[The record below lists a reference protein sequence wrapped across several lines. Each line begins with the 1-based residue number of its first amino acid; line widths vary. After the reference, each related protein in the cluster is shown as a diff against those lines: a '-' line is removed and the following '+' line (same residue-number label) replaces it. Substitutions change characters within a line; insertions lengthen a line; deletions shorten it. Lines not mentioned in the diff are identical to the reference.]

1 MTWLKDRL
9 SANEPCRGV
18 WLSIPS
24 PAATRLLASLPCDW
38 MAVDA
43 EHGPMGAET
52 MTAMV
57 AAIAAAGRAPIVRV
71 AHGGVENLKRALDA
85 GAWGVIA
92 PMIESAEQAAAVV
105 AAAKYPPAGKRSFG
119 SAWAG
124 LTFGWSMAEYR
135 QQANAATLA
144 FAQIESAE
152 AVDRLAEIAS
162 VPGLDGLFVG
172 PVDLAI
178 SLGLDPAPENP
189 ALQAA
194 LTEVVAAAR
203 ANGLVAGIYCSGAE
217 AAEQRIREGFTLVNV
232 ATDVMAMLSGVRAQL
247 EWQRPATHPT
257 PP

>member
-9 SANEPCRGV
+9 AADEPCRGV
-18 WLSIPS
+18 WLSVPS
-24 PAATRLLASLPCDW
+24 PATARLLASLPCDW

-71 AHGGVENLKRALDA
+71 AYGGVENLKRALDA

-105 AAAKYPPAGKRSFG
+105 EAAKYPPLGKRSFG

-135 QQANAATLA
+135 QQANAATMA
-144 FAQIESAE
+144 FVQIESAQ
-152 AVDRLAEIAS
+152 ALDRLPEIAG
-162 VPGLDGLFVG
+162 VAGLDGLFVG

-189 ALQAA
+189 ALQEA
-194 LTEVVAAAR
+194 LAEVVAVAR
-203 ANGLVAGIYCSGAE
+203 AHGLAAGIFCSGAQ

-232 ATDVMAMLSGVRAQL
+232 ATDVMAMMSGVRAQL
-247 EWQRPATHPT
+247 EWQHPT
-257 PP
+257 SRPTPH